1 MQTYLPLTYS
11 FGPKEFAK
19 MKENA
24 QSDSHWAPDA
34 KKFLEDVEAQLPDVF
49 KSLSA

>member
-1 MQTYLPLTYS
+1 MQRD
-11 FGPKEFAK
+11 
-19 MKENA
+19 A

-49 KSLSA
+49 KTLNSSPSSASSGAAT